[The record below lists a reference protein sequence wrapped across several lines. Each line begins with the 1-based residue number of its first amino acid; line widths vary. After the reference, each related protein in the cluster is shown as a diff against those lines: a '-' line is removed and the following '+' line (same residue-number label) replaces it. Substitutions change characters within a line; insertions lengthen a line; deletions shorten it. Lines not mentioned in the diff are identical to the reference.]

1 MSAASWIPHA
11 TRCALSVE
19 TTEPRGHQRD
29 LHGTFTGSADSRPMS
44 SISTSAAALTLV
56 TQEEC
61 HFCEHAHE
69 VLGALGVAVRE
80 IRVDSA
86 EAQALAERGIPLAF
100 LPVLTDGER
109 VIAYGRFSEKRLRK
123 ELAR

>member
-1 MSAASWIPHA
+1 
-11 TRCALSVE
+11 
-19 TTEPRGHQRD
+19 
-29 LHGTFTGSADSRPMS
+29 MS
-44 SISTSAAALTLV
+44 SSPTSAAVLTLV

-69 VLGALGVAVRE
+69 VLGILGVAVRE
-80 IRVDSA
+80 ISVDSA
-86 EAQALAERGIPLAF
+86 EAQALADRGIPLAF

-109 VIAYGRFSEKRLRK
+109 VIAYGRFSERRLRK

>member
-1 MSAASWIPHA
+1 
-11 TRCALSVE
+11 
-19 TTEPRGHQRD
+19 
-29 LHGTFTGSADSRPMS
+29 MS
-44 SISTSAAALTLV
+44 SSPTSAAVLTLV

-61 HFCEHAHE
+61 HLCEHAHE
-69 VLGALGVAVRE
+69 VLEALGISVRE
-80 IRVDSA
+80 VRVDSA
-86 EAQALAERGIPLAF
+86 EARALAGRGIPLAF

>member
-1 MSAASWIPHA
+1 
-11 TRCALSVE
+11 
-19 TTEPRGHQRD
+19 
-29 LHGTFTGSADSRPMS
+29 MS
-44 SISTSAAALTLV
+44 STSISAVALTLV

-61 HFCEHAHE
+61 HFCERAHE
-69 VLGALGVAVRE
+69 VLGALGVTVRE

-86 EAQALAERGIPLAF
+86 EARELAEQGIPLAF